1 MISAL
6 CLNNTLYIL
15 ILAAVSFILLLIFRK
30 ELLFAIL
37 LGLLIASVIIV
48 TEVNPKYGPL
58 ANDIGKP
65 FDCKLLVTEVD
76 YGGKNKVAVC
86 EILNRNKHKVQA
98 YFYGTELPQVNDIVS
113 VEDLILKSPADSS
126 PEYAYFDRYLKS
138 KGIRYTAFISEKKY
152 NITAHNK
159 GSFPFKQA
167 RNLNSFLNN
176 KIQATFTNTRT
187 SSFIQGLLLGNKD
200 NFNDD
205 DYNAFKDAGCLHIVS
220 VSGYHVMLLL
230 GILAVFLKRLPG
242 YLKDII
248 NILFLIALVLIT
260 GCSPSVIRAS
270 AVFKT

>member
-1 MISAL
+1 MLISLISAL

-65 FDCKLLVTEVD
+65 FDCELLVTEVD
-76 YGGKNKVAVC
+76 YGGKNNVAVC

-98 YFYGTELPQVNDIVS
+98 YFYGAELPQVNDIVS
-113 VEDLILKSPADSS
+113 VEALILKSPADSS

-152 NITAHNK
+152 NITANNK

-167 RNLNSFLNN
+167 RSLNSFLNN
-176 KIQATFTNTRT
+176 KIQEWAYLCFYSGTFAW
-187 SSFIQGLLLGNKD
+187 Q
-200 NFNDD
+200 
-205 DYNAFKDAGCLHIVS
+205 
-220 VSGYHVMLLL
+220 
-230 GILAVFLKRLPG
+230 
-242 YLKDII
+242 
-248 NILFLIALVLIT
+248 
-260 GCSPSVIRAS
+260 
-270 AVFKT
+270 